1 MSDLILYYTQNGA
14 YVFSQF
20 LRHFQISILG
30 VLLAAIIAIPLSF
43 IIARK
48 EKITN
53 IIISLANILQ
63 TVPSVAMLAILMF
76 VMGIGKTTVV
86 FVVFLYS
93 LLPIFKNTISA
104 IKSVDSNI
112 IDASK
117 GMGMTRFQIMS
128 KVELP
133 LALPIIMGGLR
144 NALVLAIGITAVGTF
159 IGAGGLG
166 DIITRGINVAKGG
179 PIIIAGAIPTAFM
192 AVIADWALGY
202 LEKKLDPRR

>member
-43 IIARK
+43 LIARK

-104 IKSVDSNI
+104 INSVDSNI

-144 NALVLAIGITAVGTF
+144 NALVLAIGITLSL
-159 IGAGGLG
+159 IH
-166 DIITRGINVAKGG
+166 I
-179 PIIIAGAIPTAFM
+179 
-192 AVIADWALGY
+192 
-202 LEKKLDPRR
+202 